1 LSFAENLGILKAMNA
16 KSDDLN
22 EIKLYLDAAHES
34 LAAAKLNLENDFYSA
49 AANRIYYAVFYAAT
63 ALLKTKALS
72 FSKHSA
78 VLSAFRQQF
87 IKTGEFSPE
96 MGDFFRDAFDMRQAG
111 DYEMLTRFEP
121 NDLSQQLASAHQFID
136 EIEQWLQ
143 KHKFLPS

>member
-1 LSFAENLGILKAMNA
+1 MAVYNDFMEAGLN
-16 KSDDLN
+16 DLN
-22 EIKLYLDAAHES
+22 EIKLYLEAAHES
-34 LAAAKLNLENDFYSA
+34 LAAAKLNLDNDFYSV
-49 AANRIYYAVFYAAT
+49 AANRIYYAAFYAAT
-63 ALLKTKALS
+63 ALLKTKSLS

-121 NDLSQQLASAHQFID
+121 DDLKSRLTNARQFVD
-136 EIEQWLQ
+136 EVEKWLR
-143 KHKFLPS
+143 KHNFLSN